1 MMRTLAQVEAASY
14 LERMQGSGGLI
25 QGGL

>member
-14 LERMQGSGGLI
+14 LERMQGSGGLE
-25 QGGL
+25 